1 MVEYYLVRINI
12 ITIKIKHE
20 RNKNYYKKYLYQFYS
35 ITTKAIRHLIV
46 QTMRTILE
54 QCTKFGLQISTSN
67 KQQAERLLGISKQK
81 MLHRTWAE
89 GYLNGEQGLSSDI
102 KSLWKDSA
110 VKNCFA
116 RYAEF
121 SLPECTE

>member
-1 MVEYYLVRINI
+1 LYRI
-12 ITIKIKHE
+12 TK
-20 RNKNYYKKYLYQFYS
+20 
-35 ITTKAIRHLIV
+35 KAIRHLIV

-54 QCTKFGLQISTSN
+54 QCNKLGLQISSSN
-67 KQQAERLLGISKQK
+67 KQRAERILRISREK
-81 MLHRTWAE
+81 MLQRTWSE

-116 RYAEF
+116 RYADLN
-121 SLPECTE
+121 LPECTE